1 MSDDAKNAGLRRWFL
16 KGRILE
22 AEPAKH
28 GVEPVDDDG
37 HMKFSK
43 HYPEHV
49 IKPVLVLKVQ
59 I

>member
-49 IKPVLVLKVQ
+49 ITPVLVLKV
-59 I
+59 